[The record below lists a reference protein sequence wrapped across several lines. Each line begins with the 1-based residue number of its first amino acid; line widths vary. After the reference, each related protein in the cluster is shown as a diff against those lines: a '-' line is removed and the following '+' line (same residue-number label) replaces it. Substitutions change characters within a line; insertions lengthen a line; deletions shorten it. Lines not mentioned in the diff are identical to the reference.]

1 MTDDDA
7 TSGIASTTAT
17 NSSQCPQVEAAQAAR
32 PTSIRASFSAGTRGP
47 GDGFGACRVG
57 FRRHPVAWQC
67 SRARQQRHRLRRP
80 ATMNLALYC
89 SVREAAQIA
98 GCSEQYVRMLL
109 ASTDA
114 VKRLRGDKVGHAWL
128 VLREDV
134 ERFVRIGR
142 GPASKPPAKRRRAKR
157 AKRHRKK

>member
-1 MTDDDA
+1 MR
-7 TSGIASTTAT
+7 
-17 NSSQCPQVEAAQAAR
+17 VAA
-32 PTSIRASFSAGTRGP
+32 IRVVIQSAGR
-47 GDGFGACRVG
+47 DR
-57 FRRHPVAWQC
+57 
-67 SRARQQRHRLRRP
+67 SSN
-80 ATMNLALYC
+80 MNLALYC

-109 ASTDA
+109 ASSDP

-142 GPASKPPAKRRRAKR
+142 GPASKPSPKRRRAKK
-157 AKRHRKK
+157 AKRPRKK